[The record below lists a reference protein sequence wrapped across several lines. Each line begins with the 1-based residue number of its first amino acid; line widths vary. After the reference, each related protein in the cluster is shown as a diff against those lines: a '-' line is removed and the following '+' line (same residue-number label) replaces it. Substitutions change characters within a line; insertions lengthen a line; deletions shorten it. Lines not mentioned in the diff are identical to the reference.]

1 MGVEEFFK
9 QEEERFIRDNLM
21 SDEVLDFI
29 RENTLP
35 FNRLMAYYRCAIMEV
50 ETKFKVLNEQF
61 SLQYDRNPIE
71 SIKTRIKS
79 TEGIIKKANKK
90 KIPFTMQA
98 IEENIRDIAGI
109 RVICSFSEDI
119 YMLADCLLKQ
129 DDIRLV
135 EMKDYIKHPKESGYR
150 SLHVIIEIPIFLQN
164 EKRYMKVE
172 VQLRTIAMDFWASVE
187 HKLRYKKN
195 IPDSEA
201 ETLAVELSSYADQ
214 LAELD
219 NKIETKDNEEEKTVV
234 KDNKKVEE
242 KPIEN
247 EECEYQENFTDD
259 NVEEEECEYQEN
271 FSDANDQENSE
282 EECEY
287 QENFSNTNEGNLN
300 KFTLYEQNFDIPVS
314 SGYSVRYKYVE
325 VDLVNKT
332 ATLKEHVDILDN
344 TEEDDY
350 DYVINVKKLS
360 DSEAKLLG
368 DIYYQM
374 VVIDPV
380 SSSDLVREMIGIDD
394 GWDYENETWDE
405 YKERITVYSTN
416 YNGETLYIYGVD
428 WIRMLSYLFEE

>member
-1 MGVEEFFK
+1 
-9 QEEERFIRDNLM
+9 
-21 SDEVLDFI
+21 
-29 RENTLP
+29 
-35 FNRLMAYYRCAIMEV
+35 MEQKIIFSIV
-50 ETKFKVLNEQF
+50 GTVVVVITSIFGANVKKDLNEGK
-61 SLQYDRNPIE
+61 I
-71 SIKTRIKS
+71 
-79 TEGIIKKANKK
+79 TEQNQIVATSNEVA
-90 KIPFTMQA
+90 T
-98 IEENIRDIAGI
+98 
-109 RVICSFSEDI
+109 SSE
-119 YMLADCLLKQ
+119 
-129 DDIRLV
+129 
-135 EMKDYIKHPKESGYR
+135 KE
-150 SLHVIIEIPIFLQN
+150 
-164 EKRYMKVE
+164 
-172 VQLRTIAMDFWASVE
+172 
-187 HKLRYKKN
+187 
-195 IPDSEA
+195 
-201 ETLAVELSSYADQ
+201 
-214 LAELD
+214 ELD

-271 FSDANDQENSE
+271 FS
-282 EECEY
+282 
-287 QENFSNTNEGNLN
+287 NTNEGNLN

-325 VDLVNKT
+325 VDLVNKI

>member
-1 MGVEEFFK
+1 
-9 QEEERFIRDNLM
+9 
-21 SDEVLDFI
+21 
-29 RENTLP
+29 
-35 FNRLMAYYRCAIMEV
+35 MEQKIILSIV
-50 ETKFKVLNEQF
+50 GTVVVVITSIFGANVKKDLNE
-61 SLQYDRNPIE
+61 
-71 SIKTRIKS
+71 
-79 TEGIIKKANKK
+79 G
-90 KIPFTMQA
+90 KITKQNQIVA
-98 IEENIRDIAGI
+98 TSNEVAT
-109 RVICSFSEDI
+109 SSE
-119 YMLADCLLKQ
+119 
-129 DDIRLV
+129 
-135 EMKDYIKHPKESGYR
+135 KE
-150 SLHVIIEIPIFLQN
+150 
-164 EKRYMKVE
+164 
-172 VQLRTIAMDFWASVE
+172 
-187 HKLRYKKN
+187 
-195 IPDSEA
+195 
-201 ETLAVELSSYADQ
+201 
-214 LAELD
+214 ELD
-219 NKIETKDNEEEKTVV
+219 NKIETKDNEEEKSVV

-350 DYVINVKKLS
+350 DYVINAKKLS

-380 SSSDLVREMIGIDD
+380 SSSDLVRKMIGIDD

>member
-1 MGVEEFFK
+1 
-9 QEEERFIRDNLM
+9 
-21 SDEVLDFI
+21 
-29 RENTLP
+29 
-35 FNRLMAYYRCAIMEV
+35 MEQKIIFSIV
-50 ETKFKVLNEQF
+50 GTVVVVITSIFGANVKKDLNE
-61 SLQYDRNPIE
+61 
-71 SIKTRIKS
+71 
-79 TEGIIKKANKK
+79 G
-90 KIPFTMQA
+90 KIAEQNQIVATSNEVA
-98 IEENIRDIAGI
+98 T
-109 RVICSFSEDI
+109 SSE
-119 YMLADCLLKQ
+119 
-129 DDIRLV
+129 
-135 EMKDYIKHPKESGYR
+135 KE
-150 SLHVIIEIPIFLQN
+150 
-164 EKRYMKVE
+164 
-172 VQLRTIAMDFWASVE
+172 
-187 HKLRYKKN
+187 
-195 IPDSEA
+195 
-201 ETLAVELSSYADQ
+201 
-214 LAELD
+214 ELD

-247 EECEYQENFTDD
+247 EECEYQENF
-259 NVEEEECEYQEN
+259 
-271 FSDANDQENSE
+271 SDANDQENSK

-287 QENFSNTNEGNLN
+287 QENFSNTNEENLN

-405 YKERITVYSTN
+405 YKERITVYRTN

>member
-1 MGVEEFFK
+1 
-9 QEEERFIRDNLM
+9 
-21 SDEVLDFI
+21 
-29 RENTLP
+29 
-35 FNRLMAYYRCAIMEV
+35 MEQKIILSIV
-50 ETKFKVLNEQF
+50 GTVVVVITSIFGANVKKDLNEGK
-61 SLQYDRNPIE
+61 I
-71 SIKTRIKS
+71 
-79 TEGIIKKANKK
+79 TEQNQIVATSNEVA
-90 KIPFTMQA
+90 T
-98 IEENIRDIAGI
+98 
-109 RVICSFSEDI
+109 SSE
-119 YMLADCLLKQ
+119 
-129 DDIRLV
+129 
-135 EMKDYIKHPKESGYR
+135 KE
-150 SLHVIIEIPIFLQN
+150 
-164 EKRYMKVE
+164 
-172 VQLRTIAMDFWASVE
+172 
-187 HKLRYKKN
+187 
-195 IPDSEA
+195 
-201 ETLAVELSSYADQ
+201 
-214 LAELD
+214 ELD

>member
-1 MGVEEFFK
+1 
-9 QEEERFIRDNLM
+9 
-21 SDEVLDFI
+21 
-29 RENTLP
+29 
-35 FNRLMAYYRCAIMEV
+35 MEQKIIFSIGRTV
-50 ETKFKVLNEQF
+50 VVVITSIFGANIKKDLNEGK
-61 SLQYDRNPIE
+61 I
-71 SIKTRIKS
+71 
-79 TEGIIKKANKK
+79 TEQNQIVATSNEVA
-90 KIPFTMQA
+90 T
-98 IEENIRDIAGI
+98 
-109 RVICSFSEDI
+109 SSE
-119 YMLADCLLKQ
+119 
-129 DDIRLV
+129 
-135 EMKDYIKHPKESGYR
+135 KE
-150 SLHVIIEIPIFLQN
+150 
-164 EKRYMKVE
+164 
-172 VQLRTIAMDFWASVE
+172 
-187 HKLRYKKN
+187 
-195 IPDSEA
+195 
-201 ETLAVELSSYADQ
+201 
-214 LAELD
+214 ELD
-219 NKIETKDNEEEKTVV
+219 NKIETKDNGEEKTVV

-332 ATLKEHVDILDN
+332 AILKEHVDILDN

-380 SSSDLVREMIGIDD
+380 SSSDFVRKMIGVDD

>member
-1 MGVEEFFK
+1 
-9 QEEERFIRDNLM
+9 
-21 SDEVLDFI
+21 
-29 RENTLP
+29 
-35 FNRLMAYYRCAIMEV
+35 MEQKIIFSIV
-50 ETKFKVLNEQF
+50 GTVVVVITSIFGANVKKDLNEEK
-61 SLQYDRNPIE
+61 I
-71 SIKTRIKS
+71 
-79 TEGIIKKANKK
+79 TEQNQIVATSNEVA
-90 KIPFTMQA
+90 T
-98 IEENIRDIAGI
+98 
-109 RVICSFSEDI
+109 SSE
-119 YMLADCLLKQ
+119 
-129 DDIRLV
+129 
-135 EMKDYIKHPKESGYR
+135 KE
-150 SLHVIIEIPIFLQN
+150 
-164 EKRYMKVE
+164 
-172 VQLRTIAMDFWASVE
+172 
-187 HKLRYKKN
+187 
-195 IPDSEA
+195 
-201 ETLAVELSSYADQ
+201 
-214 LAELD
+214 ELD

-325 VDLVNKT
+325 ADLVNKT

>member
-1 MGVEEFFK
+1 
-9 QEEERFIRDNLM
+9 
-21 SDEVLDFI
+21 
-29 RENTLP
+29 
-35 FNRLMAYYRCAIMEV
+35 MEQKIIFSIV
-50 ETKFKVLNEQF
+50 GTVVVVITSIFGANVKKDLNEGK
-61 SLQYDRNPIE
+61 I
-71 SIKTRIKS
+71 
-79 TEGIIKKANKK
+79 TEQNQIVATSNEVA
-90 KIPFTMQA
+90 T
-98 IEENIRDIAGI
+98 
-109 RVICSFSEDI
+109 SSE
-119 YMLADCLLKQ
+119 
-129 DDIRLV
+129 
-135 EMKDYIKHPKESGYR
+135 KE
-150 SLHVIIEIPIFLQN
+150 
-164 EKRYMKVE
+164 
-172 VQLRTIAMDFWASVE
+172 
-187 HKLRYKKN
+187 
-195 IPDSEA
+195 
-201 ETLAVELSSYADQ
+201 
-214 LAELD
+214 ELD

-247 EECEYQENFTDD
+247 EECEYQENFTDG

>member
-1 MGVEEFFK
+1 MKGKLYIVATP
-9 QEEERFIRDNLM
+9 IGNL
-21 SDEVLDFI
+21 DDITLRAI
-29 RENTLP
+29 NTLKQVDIIIAEDTRHSLKLL
-35 FNRLMAYYRCAIMEV
+35 NHLEI
-50 ETKFKVLNEQF
+50 TKPL
-61 SLQYDRNPIE
+61 I
-71 SIKTRIKS
+71 
-79 TEGIIKKANKK
+79 
-90 KIPFTMQA
+90 
-98 IEENIRDIAGI
+98 
-109 RVICSFSEDI
+109 
-119 YMLADCLLKQ
+119 
-129 DDIRLV
+129 
-135 EMKDYIKHPKESGYR
+135 
-150 SLHVIIEIPIFLQN
+150 
-164 EKRYMKVE
+164 
-172 VQLRTIAMDFWASVE
+172 
-187 HKLRYKKN
+187 
-195 IPDSEA
+195 
-201 ETLAVELSSYADQ
+201 SYHRH
-214 LAELD
+214 
-219 NKIETKDNEEEKTVV
+219 NEEEKTVV

-247 EECEYQENFTDD
+247 
-259 NVEEEECEYQEN
+259 EECEYQEN

>member
-1 MGVEEFFK
+1 
-9 QEEERFIRDNLM
+9 
-21 SDEVLDFI
+21 
-29 RENTLP
+29 
-35 FNRLMAYYRCAIMEV
+35 MEQKIIFSIV
-50 ETKFKVLNEQF
+50 GTVVVVITSIFGANVKKDLNE
-61 SLQYDRNPIE
+61 RKI
-71 SIKTRIKS
+71 
-79 TEGIIKKANKK
+79 TEQNQIVATSNEVA
-90 KIPFTMQA
+90 T
-98 IEENIRDIAGI
+98 
-109 RVICSFSEDI
+109 SSE
-119 YMLADCLLKQ
+119 
-129 DDIRLV
+129 
-135 EMKDYIKHPKESGYR
+135 KE
-150 SLHVIIEIPIFLQN
+150 
-164 EKRYMKVE
+164 
-172 VQLRTIAMDFWASVE
+172 
-187 HKLRYKKN
+187 
-195 IPDSEA
+195 
-201 ETLAVELSSYADQ
+201 
-214 LAELD
+214 ELD

-394 GWDYENETWDE
+394 GWDYESETWDE

>member
-1 MGVEEFFK
+1 MISLEWE
-9 QEEERFIRDNLM
+9 IR
-21 SDEVLDFI
+21 
-29 RENTLP
+29 
-35 FNRLMAYYRCAIMEV
+35 
-50 ETKFKVLNEQF
+50 
-61 SLQYDRNPIE
+61 
-71 SIKTRIKS
+71 RI
-79 TEGIIKKANKK
+79 T
-90 KIPFTMQA
+90 T
-98 IEENIRDIAGI
+98 
-109 RVICSFSEDI
+109 
-119 YMLADCLLKQ
+119 
-129 DDIRLV
+129 
-135 EMKDYIKHPKESGYR
+135 H
-150 SLHVIIEIPIFLQN
+150 
-164 EKRYMKVE
+164 
-172 VQLRTIAMDFWASVE
+172 
-187 HKLRYKKN
+187 
-195 IPDSEA
+195 
-201 ETLAVELSSYADQ
+201 
-214 LAELD
+214 
-219 NKIETKDNEEEKTVV
+219 
-234 KDNKKVEE
+234 
-242 KPIEN
+242 
-247 EECEYQENFTDD
+247 
-259 NVEEEECEYQEN
+259 
-271 FSDANDQENSE
+271 SE

-325 VDLVNKT
+325 ADLVNKT

>member
-1 MGVEEFFK
+1 
-9 QEEERFIRDNLM
+9 
-21 SDEVLDFI
+21 
-29 RENTLP
+29 
-35 FNRLMAYYRCAIMEV
+35 MEQKIIFSIV
-50 ETKFKVLNEQF
+50 GTVVVVITSIFGADVKKDLNEGK
-61 SLQYDRNPIE
+61 I
-71 SIKTRIKS
+71 
-79 TEGIIKKANKK
+79 TEQNQIVATSNEVA
-90 KIPFTMQA
+90 T
-98 IEENIRDIAGI
+98 
-109 RVICSFSEDI
+109 SSE
-119 YMLADCLLKQ
+119 
-129 DDIRLV
+129 
-135 EMKDYIKHPKESGYR
+135 KE
-150 SLHVIIEIPIFLQN
+150 
-164 EKRYMKVE
+164 
-172 VQLRTIAMDFWASVE
+172 
-187 HKLRYKKN
+187 
-195 IPDSEA
+195 
-201 ETLAVELSSYADQ
+201 
-214 LAELD
+214 ELD

-259 NVEEEECEYQEN
+259 NIEEEECEYQEN

>member
-1 MGVEEFFK
+1 
-9 QEEERFIRDNLM
+9 
-21 SDEVLDFI
+21 
-29 RENTLP
+29 
-35 FNRLMAYYRCAIMEV
+35 MEQKIIFSIV
-50 ETKFKVLNEQF
+50 GTVVVVITSIFGANVKKDLNEGK
-61 SLQYDRNPIE
+61 I
-71 SIKTRIKS
+71 
-79 TEGIIKKANKK
+79 TEQNQIVATSNEVA
-90 KIPFTMQA
+90 T
-98 IEENIRDIAGI
+98 
-109 RVICSFSEDI
+109 SSE
-119 YMLADCLLKQ
+119 
-129 DDIRLV
+129 
-135 EMKDYIKHPKESGYR
+135 KE
-150 SLHVIIEIPIFLQN
+150 
-164 EKRYMKVE
+164 
-172 VQLRTIAMDFWASVE
+172 
-187 HKLRYKKN
+187 
-195 IPDSEA
+195 
-201 ETLAVELSSYADQ
+201 
-214 LAELD
+214 ELD

-242 KPIEN
+242 KTIEN
-247 EECEYQENFTDD
+247 EECEDQENFTDD

-325 VDLVNKT
+325 ADLVNKT

-428 WIRMLSYLFEE
+428 WIKMLSYLFEE

>member
-1 MGVEEFFK
+1 
-9 QEEERFIRDNLM
+9 
-21 SDEVLDFI
+21 
-29 RENTLP
+29 
-35 FNRLMAYYRCAIMEV
+35 MEQKIIFSIV
-50 ETKFKVLNEQF
+50 GTVVVVITSIFGANVKKDLNE
-61 SLQYDRNPIE
+61 
-71 SIKTRIKS
+71 
-79 TEGIIKKANKK
+79 G
-90 KIPFTMQA
+90 KIAEQNQIVATSNEVA
-98 IEENIRDIAGI
+98 T
-109 RVICSFSEDI
+109 SSE
-119 YMLADCLLKQ
+119 
-129 DDIRLV
+129 
-135 EMKDYIKHPKESGYR
+135 KE
-150 SLHVIIEIPIFLQN
+150 
-164 EKRYMKVE
+164 
-172 VQLRTIAMDFWASVE
+172 
-187 HKLRYKKN
+187 
-195 IPDSEA
+195 
-201 ETLAVELSSYADQ
+201 
-214 LAELD
+214 ELD

-325 VDLVNKT
+325 ADLVNKT

>member
-1 MGVEEFFK
+1 
-9 QEEERFIRDNLM
+9 
-21 SDEVLDFI
+21 
-29 RENTLP
+29 
-35 FNRLMAYYRCAIMEV
+35 MEQKIIFSIV
-50 ETKFKVLNEQF
+50 GTVVVVITSIFGANVKKDLNEGK
-61 SLQYDRNPIE
+61 I
-71 SIKTRIKS
+71 
-79 TEGIIKKANKK
+79 TEQNQIVATSNEVA
-90 KIPFTMQA
+90 T
-98 IEENIRDIAGI
+98 
-109 RVICSFSEDI
+109 SSE
-119 YMLADCLLKQ
+119 
-129 DDIRLV
+129 
-135 EMKDYIKHPKESGYR
+135 KE
-150 SLHVIIEIPIFLQN
+150 
-164 EKRYMKVE
+164 
-172 VQLRTIAMDFWASVE
+172 
-187 HKLRYKKN
+187 
-195 IPDSEA
+195 
-201 ETLAVELSSYADQ
+201 
-214 LAELD
+214 ELD

-247 EECEYQENFTDD
+247 
-259 NVEEEECEYQEN
+259 EECEYQEN

-325 VDLVNKT
+325 ADLVNKT

>member
-1 MGVEEFFK
+1 
-9 QEEERFIRDNLM
+9 
-21 SDEVLDFI
+21 
-29 RENTLP
+29 
-35 FNRLMAYYRCAIMEV
+35 MEQKIIFSIV
-50 ETKFKVLNEQF
+50 GTVVVVITSIFGANVKKDLNEGK
-61 SLQYDRNPIE
+61 I
-71 SIKTRIKS
+71 
-79 TEGIIKKANKK
+79 TEQNQIVATSNEVA
-90 KIPFTMQA
+90 T
-98 IEENIRDIAGI
+98 
-109 RVICSFSEDI
+109 SSE
-119 YMLADCLLKQ
+119 
-129 DDIRLV
+129 
-135 EMKDYIKHPKESGYR
+135 KE
-150 SLHVIIEIPIFLQN
+150 
-164 EKRYMKVE
+164 
-172 VQLRTIAMDFWASVE
+172 
-187 HKLRYKKN
+187 
-195 IPDSEA
+195 
-201 ETLAVELSSYADQ
+201 
-214 LAELD
+214 ELD

-247 EECEYQENFTDD
+247 EECEHQENFTDD

>member
-1 MGVEEFFK
+1 
-9 QEEERFIRDNLM
+9 
-21 SDEVLDFI
+21 
-29 RENTLP
+29 
-35 FNRLMAYYRCAIMEV
+35 MEQKIIFSIV
-50 ETKFKVLNEQF
+50 GTVVVVITSIFGANVKKDLNEGK
-61 SLQYDRNPIE
+61 I
-71 SIKTRIKS
+71 
-79 TEGIIKKANKK
+79 TEQNQIVATSNEVATSSEK
-90 KIPFTMQA
+90 
-98 IEENIRDIAGI
+98 EEI
-109 RVICSFSEDI
+109 
-119 YMLADCLLKQ
+119 
-129 DDIRLV
+129 
-135 EMKDYIKHPKESGYR
+135 H
-150 SLHVIIEIPIFLQN
+150 
-164 EKRYMKVE
+164 
-172 VQLRTIAMDFWASVE
+172 
-187 HKLRYKKN
+187 
-195 IPDSEA
+195 
-201 ETLAVELSSYADQ
+201 
-214 LAELD
+214 

>member
-1 MGVEEFFK
+1 
-9 QEEERFIRDNLM
+9 
-21 SDEVLDFI
+21 
-29 RENTLP
+29 
-35 FNRLMAYYRCAIMEV
+35 MEQKIIFSIV
-50 ETKFKVLNEQF
+50 GTVVVVITSIFGANVKKDLNEGK
-61 SLQYDRNPIE
+61 I
-71 SIKTRIKS
+71 
-79 TEGIIKKANKK
+79 TEQNQIVATSNEVA
-90 KIPFTMQA
+90 T
-98 IEENIRDIAGI
+98 
-109 RVICSFSEDI
+109 SSE
-119 YMLADCLLKQ
+119 
-129 DDIRLV
+129 
-135 EMKDYIKHPKESGYR
+135 KE
-150 SLHVIIEIPIFLQN
+150 
-164 EKRYMKVE
+164 
-172 VQLRTIAMDFWASVE
+172 
-187 HKLRYKKN
+187 
-195 IPDSEA
+195 
-201 ETLAVELSSYADQ
+201 
-214 LAELD
+214 ELD

-287 QENFSNTNEGNLN
+287 QENFSNTNEENLN

-325 VDLVNKT
+325 ADLVNKT

>member
-1 MGVEEFFK
+1 
-9 QEEERFIRDNLM
+9 
-21 SDEVLDFI
+21 
-29 RENTLP
+29 
-35 FNRLMAYYRCAIMEV
+35 MEQKIIFSIV
-50 ETKFKVLNEQF
+50 GTVVVVITSIFGANVKKDLNEGK
-61 SLQYDRNPIE
+61 I
-71 SIKTRIKS
+71 
-79 TEGIIKKANKK
+79 TEQNQIVATSNEVA
-90 KIPFTMQA
+90 TT
-98 IEENIRDIAGI
+98 
-109 RVICSFSEDI
+109 SE
-119 YMLADCLLKQ
+119 
-129 DDIRLV
+129 
-135 EMKDYIKHPKESGYR
+135 KE
-150 SLHVIIEIPIFLQN
+150 
-164 EKRYMKVE
+164 
-172 VQLRTIAMDFWASVE
+172 
-187 HKLRYKKN
+187 
-195 IPDSEA
+195 
-201 ETLAVELSSYADQ
+201 
-214 LAELD
+214 ELD

>member
-1 MGVEEFFK
+1 
-9 QEEERFIRDNLM
+9 
-21 SDEVLDFI
+21 
-29 RENTLP
+29 
-35 FNRLMAYYRCAIMEV
+35 MEQKIIFSIV
-50 ETKFKVLNEQF
+50 GTVVVVITSIFGANVKKDLNEGK
-61 SLQYDRNPIE
+61 I
-71 SIKTRIKS
+71 
-79 TEGIIKKANKK
+79 TEQNHIVATSNEVA
-90 KIPFTMQA
+90 T
-98 IEENIRDIAGI
+98 
-109 RVICSFSEDI
+109 SSE
-119 YMLADCLLKQ
+119 
-129 DDIRLV
+129 
-135 EMKDYIKHPKESGYR
+135 KE
-150 SLHVIIEIPIFLQN
+150 
-164 EKRYMKVE
+164 
-172 VQLRTIAMDFWASVE
+172 
-187 HKLRYKKN
+187 
-195 IPDSEA
+195 
-201 ETLAVELSSYADQ
+201 
-214 LAELD
+214 ELD

>member
-1 MGVEEFFK
+1 
-9 QEEERFIRDNLM
+9 
-21 SDEVLDFI
+21 
-29 RENTLP
+29 
-35 FNRLMAYYRCAIMEV
+35 MEQKIIFSIV
-50 ETKFKVLNEQF
+50 GTVVVVITSIFGANVKKDLNEGK
-61 SLQYDRNPIE
+61 I
-71 SIKTRIKS
+71 
-79 TEGIIKKANKK
+79 TEQNQIVATSNEVA
-90 KIPFTMQA
+90 T
-98 IEENIRDIAGI
+98 
-109 RVICSFSEDI
+109 SSE
-119 YMLADCLLKQ
+119 
-129 DDIRLV
+129 
-135 EMKDYIKHPKESGYR
+135 KE
-150 SLHVIIEIPIFLQN
+150 
-164 EKRYMKVE
+164 
-172 VQLRTIAMDFWASVE
+172 D
-187 HKLRYKKN
+187 
-195 IPDSEA
+195 
-201 ETLAVELSSYADQ
+201 
-214 LAELD
+214 LD

>member
-1 MGVEEFFK
+1 
-9 QEEERFIRDNLM
+9 
-21 SDEVLDFI
+21 
-29 RENTLP
+29 
-35 FNRLMAYYRCAIMEV
+35 MEQKIIFSIV
-50 ETKFKVLNEQF
+50 GTVVVVITSIFGANVKKDLNE
-61 SLQYDRNPIE
+61 RKI
-71 SIKTRIKS
+71 
-79 TEGIIKKANKK
+79 TEQNQIVA
-90 KIPFTMQA
+90 T
-98 IEENIRDIAGI
+98 
-109 RVICSFSEDI
+109 SSE
-119 YMLADCLLKQ
+119 
-129 DDIRLV
+129 
-135 EMKDYIKHPKESGYR
+135 KE
-150 SLHVIIEIPIFLQN
+150 
-164 EKRYMKVE
+164 
-172 VQLRTIAMDFWASVE
+172 
-187 HKLRYKKN
+187 
-195 IPDSEA
+195 
-201 ETLAVELSSYADQ
+201 
-214 LAELD
+214 ELD

-325 VDLVNKT
+325 VDLVNKI

>member
-1 MGVEEFFK
+1 
-9 QEEERFIRDNLM
+9 
-21 SDEVLDFI
+21 
-29 RENTLP
+29 
-35 FNRLMAYYRCAIMEV
+35 MEQKIIFSIV
-50 ETKFKVLNEQF
+50 GTVVVVITSIFGANVKKDLNEGK
-61 SLQYDRNPIE
+61 I
-71 SIKTRIKS
+71 
-79 TEGIIKKANKK
+79 TEQNQIVATSNEVA
-90 KIPFTMQA
+90 T
-98 IEENIRDIAGI
+98 
-109 RVICSFSEDI
+109 SSE
-119 YMLADCLLKQ
+119 
-129 DDIRLV
+129 
-135 EMKDYIKHPKESGYR
+135 KE
-150 SLHVIIEIPIFLQN
+150 
-164 EKRYMKVE
+164 
-172 VQLRTIAMDFWASVE
+172 
-187 HKLRYKKN
+187 
-195 IPDSEA
+195 
-201 ETLAVELSSYADQ
+201 
-214 LAELD
+214 ELD

-380 SSSDLVREMIGIDD
+380 SSSNLVREMIGIDD

>member
-1 MGVEEFFK
+1 MEQKIIFSIVGTVVVVITSIFGVNVK
-9 QEEERFIRDNLM
+9 KD
-21 SDEVLDFI
+21 
-29 RENTLP
+29 
-35 FNRLMAYYRCAIMEV
+35 
-50 ETKFKVLNEQF
+50 LNE
-61 SLQYDRNPIE
+61 
-71 SIKTRIKS
+71 
-79 TEGIIKKANKK
+79 G
-90 KIPFTMQA
+90 KIAEQNQIVATSNEVA
-98 IEENIRDIAGI
+98 T
-109 RVICSFSEDI
+109 SSE
-119 YMLADCLLKQ
+119 
-129 DDIRLV
+129 
-135 EMKDYIKHPKESGYR
+135 KE
-150 SLHVIIEIPIFLQN
+150 
-164 EKRYMKVE
+164 
-172 VQLRTIAMDFWASVE
+172 
-187 HKLRYKKN
+187 
-195 IPDSEA
+195 
-201 ETLAVELSSYADQ
+201 
-214 LAELD
+214 ELD

-234 KDNKKVEE
+234 KDNKKIEE

>member
-1 MGVEEFFK
+1 
-9 QEEERFIRDNLM
+9 
-21 SDEVLDFI
+21 
-29 RENTLP
+29 
-35 FNRLMAYYRCAIMEV
+35 MEQKIIFSIV
-50 ETKFKVLNEQF
+50 GTVVVVITSIFGANVKKDLNEGK
-61 SLQYDRNPIE
+61 I
-71 SIKTRIKS
+71 
-79 TEGIIKKANKK
+79 TEQNQIVATSNEVA
-90 KIPFTMQA
+90 T
-98 IEENIRDIAGI
+98 
-109 RVICSFSEDI
+109 SSE
-119 YMLADCLLKQ
+119 
-129 DDIRLV
+129 
-135 EMKDYIKHPKESGYR
+135 KE
-150 SLHVIIEIPIFLQN
+150 
-164 EKRYMKVE
+164 
-172 VQLRTIAMDFWASVE
+172 
-187 HKLRYKKN
+187 
-195 IPDSEA
+195 
-201 ETLAVELSSYADQ
+201 
-214 LAELD
+214 ELD

>member
-1 MGVEEFFK
+1 
-9 QEEERFIRDNLM
+9 
-21 SDEVLDFI
+21 
-29 RENTLP
+29 
-35 FNRLMAYYRCAIMEV
+35 MEQKIIFSIV
-50 ETKFKVLNEQF
+50 GTVVVVITSIFGANVKKDLNEGK
-61 SLQYDRNPIE
+61 I
-71 SIKTRIKS
+71 
-79 TEGIIKKANKK
+79 TEQNQIVATSNEVA
-90 KIPFTMQA
+90 T
-98 IEENIRDIAGI
+98 
-109 RVICSFSEDI
+109 SSE
-119 YMLADCLLKQ
+119 
-129 DDIRLV
+129 
-135 EMKDYIKHPKESGYR
+135 KE
-150 SLHVIIEIPIFLQN
+150 
-164 EKRYMKVE
+164 
-172 VQLRTIAMDFWASVE
+172 
-187 HKLRYKKN
+187 
-195 IPDSEA
+195 
-201 ETLAVELSSYADQ
+201 
-214 LAELD
+214 ELD

-259 NVEEEECEYQEN
+259 NIEEEECEYQEN

-325 VDLVNKT
+325 ADLVNKT

>member
-1 MGVEEFFK
+1 
-9 QEEERFIRDNLM
+9 
-21 SDEVLDFI
+21 
-29 RENTLP
+29 
-35 FNRLMAYYRCAIMEV
+35 MEQKIIFSIV
-50 ETKFKVLNEQF
+50 GTVVVVITSIFGANVKKDLNEGK
-61 SLQYDRNPIE
+61 I
-71 SIKTRIKS
+71 
-79 TEGIIKKANKK
+79 TEQNQIVATSNEVA
-90 KIPFTMQA
+90 T
-98 IEENIRDIAGI
+98 
-109 RVICSFSEDI
+109 SSE
-119 YMLADCLLKQ
+119 
-129 DDIRLV
+129 
-135 EMKDYIKHPKESGYR
+135 KE
-150 SLHVIIEIPIFLQN
+150 
-164 EKRYMKVE
+164 
-172 VQLRTIAMDFWASVE
+172 
-187 HKLRYKKN
+187 
-195 IPDSEA
+195 
-201 ETLAVELSSYADQ
+201 
-214 LAELD
+214 ELD

-242 KPIEN
+242 KTIEN

-325 VDLVNKT
+325 ADLVNKT

-428 WIRMLSYLFEE
+428 WIKMLSYLFEE

>member
-1 MGVEEFFK
+1 MEQKIIFSIVGTVVVVITSIFGANVKKDLNKGKITE
-9 QEEERFIRDNLM
+9 QNQIVATSN
-21 SDEVLDFI
+21 EVA
-29 RENTLP
+29 T
-35 FNRLMAYYRCAIMEV
+35 
-50 ETKFKVLNEQF
+50 
-61 SLQYDRNPIE
+61 S
-71 SIKTRIKS
+71 
-79 TEGIIKKANKK
+79 
-90 KIPFTMQA
+90 
-98 IEENIRDIAGI
+98 
-109 RVICSFSEDI
+109 SE
-119 YMLADCLLKQ
+119 
-129 DDIRLV
+129 
-135 EMKDYIKHPKESGYR
+135 KE
-150 SLHVIIEIPIFLQN
+150 
-164 EKRYMKVE
+164 
-172 VQLRTIAMDFWASVE
+172 
-187 HKLRYKKN
+187 
-195 IPDSEA
+195 
-201 ETLAVELSSYADQ
+201 
-214 LAELD
+214 ELD

>member
-1 MGVEEFFK
+1 
-9 QEEERFIRDNLM
+9 
-21 SDEVLDFI
+21 
-29 RENTLP
+29 
-35 FNRLMAYYRCAIMEV
+35 MEQKIIFSIV
-50 ETKFKVLNEQF
+50 GTVVVVITSIFGANVKKDLNEGK
-61 SLQYDRNPIE
+61 I
-71 SIKTRIKS
+71 
-79 TEGIIKKANKK
+79 TEQNQIVATSNEVA
-90 KIPFTMQA
+90 T
-98 IEENIRDIAGI
+98 
-109 RVICSFSEDI
+109 SSE
-119 YMLADCLLKQ
+119 
-129 DDIRLV
+129 
-135 EMKDYIKHPKESGYR
+135 KE
-150 SLHVIIEIPIFLQN
+150 
-164 EKRYMKVE
+164 
-172 VQLRTIAMDFWASVE
+172 
-187 HKLRYKKN
+187 
-195 IPDSEA
+195 
-201 ETLAVELSSYADQ
+201 
-214 LAELD
+214 ELD

-350 DYVINVKKLS
+350 DYAINVKKLS

-380 SSSDLVREMIGIDD
+380 SSSDFVRKMIGIDD
-394 GWDYENETWDE
+394 GWDYENETWAE

>member
-1 MGVEEFFK
+1 
-9 QEEERFIRDNLM
+9 
-21 SDEVLDFI
+21 
-29 RENTLP
+29 
-35 FNRLMAYYRCAIMEV
+35 MEQKIIFSIV
-50 ETKFKVLNEQF
+50 GTVVVVITSIFGANVKKDLNEGKITEQNQIVAT
-61 SLQYDRNPIE
+61 SNE
-71 SIKTRIKS
+71 VATR
-79 TEGIIKKANKK
+79 
-90 KIPFTMQA
+90 
-98 IEENIRDIAGI
+98 
-109 RVICSFSEDI
+109 SE
-119 YMLADCLLKQ
+119 
-129 DDIRLV
+129 
-135 EMKDYIKHPKESGYR
+135 KE
-150 SLHVIIEIPIFLQN
+150 
-164 EKRYMKVE
+164 
-172 VQLRTIAMDFWASVE
+172 
-187 HKLRYKKN
+187 
-195 IPDSEA
+195 
-201 ETLAVELSSYADQ
+201 
-214 LAELD
+214 ELD

>member
-1 MGVEEFFK
+1 MLI
-9 QEEERFIRDNLM
+9 FIEQKIIFSIVGTVVVVITSIFGANVKKD
-21 SDEVLDFI
+21 
-29 RENTLP
+29 
-35 FNRLMAYYRCAIMEV
+35 
-50 ETKFKVLNEQF
+50 LNEGK
-61 SLQYDRNPIE
+61 I
-71 SIKTRIKS
+71 
-79 TEGIIKKANKK
+79 TEQNQIVATSNEVA
-90 KIPFTMQA
+90 T
-98 IEENIRDIAGI
+98 
-109 RVICSFSEDI
+109 SSE
-119 YMLADCLLKQ
+119 
-129 DDIRLV
+129 
-135 EMKDYIKHPKESGYR
+135 KE
-150 SLHVIIEIPIFLQN
+150 
-164 EKRYMKVE
+164 
-172 VQLRTIAMDFWASVE
+172 
-187 HKLRYKKN
+187 
-195 IPDSEA
+195 
-201 ETLAVELSSYADQ
+201 
-214 LAELD
+214 ELD

>member
-1 MGVEEFFK
+1 
-9 QEEERFIRDNLM
+9 
-21 SDEVLDFI
+21 
-29 RENTLP
+29 
-35 FNRLMAYYRCAIMEV
+35 MEQKIIFSIV
-50 ETKFKVLNEQF
+50 GTVVVVITSIFGANVKKDLNEGK
-61 SLQYDRNPIE
+61 I
-71 SIKTRIKS
+71 
-79 TEGIIKKANKK
+79 TEQNQIVATSNEVA
-90 KIPFTMQA
+90 T
-98 IEENIRDIAGI
+98 
-109 RVICSFSEDI
+109 SSE
-119 YMLADCLLKQ
+119 
-129 DDIRLV
+129 
-135 EMKDYIKHPKESGYR
+135 KE
-150 SLHVIIEIPIFLQN
+150 
-164 EKRYMKVE
+164 
-172 VQLRTIAMDFWASVE
+172 
-187 HKLRYKKN
+187 
-195 IPDSEA
+195 
-201 ETLAVELSSYADQ
+201 
-214 LAELD
+214 ELD

-325 VDLVNKT
+325 ADLVNKT

-405 YKERITVYSTN
+405 YKERITVYSTI

>member
-1 MGVEEFFK
+1 
-9 QEEERFIRDNLM
+9 
-21 SDEVLDFI
+21 
-29 RENTLP
+29 
-35 FNRLMAYYRCAIMEV
+35 MEQKIIFSIV
-50 ETKFKVLNEQF
+50 GTVVVVITSIFGANVKKDLNEGK
-61 SLQYDRNPIE
+61 I
-71 SIKTRIKS
+71 
-79 TEGIIKKANKK
+79 TEQNQIVATSNEVA
-90 KIPFTMQA
+90 T
-98 IEENIRDIAGI
+98 
-109 RVICSFSEDI
+109 SSE
-119 YMLADCLLKQ
+119 
-129 DDIRLV
+129 
-135 EMKDYIKHPKESGYR
+135 KE
-150 SLHVIIEIPIFLQN
+150 
-164 EKRYMKVE
+164 
-172 VQLRTIAMDFWASVE
+172 
-187 HKLRYKKN
+187 
-195 IPDSEA
+195 
-201 ETLAVELSSYADQ
+201 
-214 LAELD
+214 ELD
-219 NKIETKDNEEEKTVV
+219 NKIKTKDNEEEKTVV

-247 EECEYQENFTDD
+247 GECEYQENFTDD

-325 VDLVNKT
+325 ADLVNKT

-416 YNGETLYIYGVD
+416 YNGETLYIYGVY

>member
-1 MGVEEFFK
+1 
-9 QEEERFIRDNLM
+9 
-21 SDEVLDFI
+21 
-29 RENTLP
+29 
-35 FNRLMAYYRCAIMEV
+35 MEQKIIFSIV
-50 ETKFKVLNEQF
+50 GTVVVVITSIFGANVKKDLNEGK
-61 SLQYDRNPIE
+61 I
-71 SIKTRIKS
+71 
-79 TEGIIKKANKK
+79 TEQNQIVATSNEVA
-90 KIPFTMQA
+90 T
-98 IEENIRDIAGI
+98 
-109 RVICSFSEDI
+109 SSE
-119 YMLADCLLKQ
+119 
-129 DDIRLV
+129 
-135 EMKDYIKHPKESGYR
+135 KE
-150 SLHVIIEIPIFLQN
+150 
-164 EKRYMKVE
+164 
-172 VQLRTIAMDFWASVE
+172 
-187 HKLRYKKN
+187 
-195 IPDSEA
+195 
-201 ETLAVELSSYADQ
+201 
-214 LAELD
+214 ELD

-242 KPIEN
+242 KSIEN

-332 ATLKEHVDILDN
+332 AILKEHVDILDN

-380 SSSDLVREMIGIDD
+380 SSSDFVRKMIGVDD

-405 YKERITVYSTN
+405 YQERITVYSTN

>member
-1 MGVEEFFK
+1 MEQKIIFSIVGTVVVVITSIFGANVKKDLNDGKITE
-9 QEEERFIRDNLM
+9 QNQIVATSN
-21 SDEVLDFI
+21 EVA
-29 RENTLP
+29 T
-35 FNRLMAYYRCAIMEV
+35 
-50 ETKFKVLNEQF
+50 
-61 SLQYDRNPIE
+61 S
-71 SIKTRIKS
+71 
-79 TEGIIKKANKK
+79 
-90 KIPFTMQA
+90 
-98 IEENIRDIAGI
+98 
-109 RVICSFSEDI
+109 SE
-119 YMLADCLLKQ
+119 
-129 DDIRLV
+129 
-135 EMKDYIKHPKESGYR
+135 KE
-150 SLHVIIEIPIFLQN
+150 
-164 EKRYMKVE
+164 
-172 VQLRTIAMDFWASVE
+172 
-187 HKLRYKKN
+187 
-195 IPDSEA
+195 
-201 ETLAVELSSYADQ
+201 
-214 LAELD
+214 ELD

-325 VDLVNKT
+325 ADLVNKT

>member
-1 MGVEEFFK
+1 
-9 QEEERFIRDNLM
+9 
-21 SDEVLDFI
+21 
-29 RENTLP
+29 
-35 FNRLMAYYRCAIMEV
+35 MEQKIIFSIV
-50 ETKFKVLNEQF
+50 GTVVVVITSIFGANVKKDLNEGK
-61 SLQYDRNPIE
+61 I
-71 SIKTRIKS
+71 
-79 TEGIIKKANKK
+79 TEQNQIVATSNEVA
-90 KIPFTMQA
+90 T
-98 IEENIRDIAGI
+98 
-109 RVICSFSEDI
+109 SSE
-119 YMLADCLLKQ
+119 
-129 DDIRLV
+129 
-135 EMKDYIKHPKESGYR
+135 KE
-150 SLHVIIEIPIFLQN
+150 
-164 EKRYMKVE
+164 
-172 VQLRTIAMDFWASVE
+172 
-187 HKLRYKKN
+187 
-195 IPDSEA
+195 
-201 ETLAVELSSYADQ
+201 
-214 LAELD
+214 ELD

-332 ATLKEHVDILDN
+332 ATLKEHIDILDN

>member
-1 MGVEEFFK
+1 
-9 QEEERFIRDNLM
+9 
-21 SDEVLDFI
+21 
-29 RENTLP
+29 
-35 FNRLMAYYRCAIMEV
+35 MEQKIIFSIV
-50 ETKFKVLNEQF
+50 GTVVVVITSIFGANVKKDLNEGK
-61 SLQYDRNPIE
+61 I
-71 SIKTRIKS
+71 
-79 TEGIIKKANKK
+79 TEQNQIVATSNEVA
-90 KIPFTMQA
+90 T
-98 IEENIRDIAGI
+98 
-109 RVICSFSEDI
+109 SSE
-119 YMLADCLLKQ
+119 
-129 DDIRLV
+129 
-135 EMKDYIKHPKESGYR
+135 KE
-150 SLHVIIEIPIFLQN
+150 
-164 EKRYMKVE
+164 
-172 VQLRTIAMDFWASVE
+172 
-187 HKLRYKKN
+187 
-195 IPDSEA
+195 
-201 ETLAVELSSYADQ
+201 
-214 LAELD
+214 ELD

-259 NVEEEECEYQEN
+259 NVEEEGCEYQEN

-428 WIRMLSYLFEE
+428 WIKMLCYLFEE

>member
-1 MGVEEFFK
+1 
-9 QEEERFIRDNLM
+9 
-21 SDEVLDFI
+21 
-29 RENTLP
+29 
-35 FNRLMAYYRCAIMEV
+35 MEQKIIFSIV
-50 ETKFKVLNEQF
+50 GTVVVVITSIFGANVKKDLNE
-61 SLQYDRNPIE
+61 RKI
-71 SIKTRIKS
+71 
-79 TEGIIKKANKK
+79 TEQNQIVATSNEVA
-90 KIPFTMQA
+90 T
-98 IEENIRDIAGI
+98 
-109 RVICSFSEDI
+109 SSE
-119 YMLADCLLKQ
+119 
-129 DDIRLV
+129 
-135 EMKDYIKHPKESGYR
+135 KE
-150 SLHVIIEIPIFLQN
+150 
-164 EKRYMKVE
+164 
-172 VQLRTIAMDFWASVE
+172 
-187 HKLRYKKN
+187 
-195 IPDSEA
+195 
-201 ETLAVELSSYADQ
+201 
-214 LAELD
+214 ELD

-271 FSDANDQENSE
+271 FSDANDQEDSE

>member
-1 MGVEEFFK
+1 
-9 QEEERFIRDNLM
+9 
-21 SDEVLDFI
+21 
-29 RENTLP
+29 
-35 FNRLMAYYRCAIMEV
+35 MEQKIIFSIV
-50 ETKFKVLNEQF
+50 GTVVVVITSIFGANVKKDLNEGK
-61 SLQYDRNPIE
+61 I
-71 SIKTRIKS
+71 
-79 TEGIIKKANKK
+79 TEQNQIVATSNEVAN
-90 KIPFTMQA
+90 
-98 IEENIRDIAGI
+98 
-109 RVICSFSEDI
+109 SSE
-119 YMLADCLLKQ
+119 
-129 DDIRLV
+129 
-135 EMKDYIKHPKESGYR
+135 KE
-150 SLHVIIEIPIFLQN
+150 
-164 EKRYMKVE
+164 
-172 VQLRTIAMDFWASVE
+172 
-187 HKLRYKKN
+187 
-195 IPDSEA
+195 
-201 ETLAVELSSYADQ
+201 
-214 LAELD
+214 ELD
-219 NKIETKDNEEEKTVV
+219 NKIETKDNEEEKSVV